1 MKLFFVLL
9 TAIIFLGGCTQKPLF
24 DQKAGNLRLAIDR
37 CGRITALENLSTG
50 KNYVVTDDPSYLLGC
65 MKYGADSNKV
75 TLQPVKMNVTEQ
87 TPVNT
92 KIELTYP
99 EGVTLTVRITPK
111 SDYFRLELIG
121 ADPVSEVSQ
130 IMWGPYKTSMKG
142 QLGEWLGLNRSDDFT
157 IGLLSLEPNTDGIS
171 YNYMPISASYTP
183 NGSLLQLTS
192 YDHTRG
198 RFVRFVEN
206 GNEQLRRSEPIPNF
220 TVTGSAV
227 ALFGCWKG
235 KNNELN
241 VVEKIELGEGLPHP
255 TFGGQWNKY
264 SKEGQKFCIWAN
276 YNEKDCNEYLELSK
290 EMGARILCRPGGFSK
305 NWGHFE
311 IDPKIYPGGI
321 PAILADSKKAKKS
334 GVGLTLYTL
343 TTFLKPRPD
352 LEPYLAPVPD
362 QRLQTWKPQATLI
375 KDLSVNQKEIVLQR
389 SEEVVAVLNA
399 AANKVIRID
408 DELVEFKNFTVHD
421 QEIILSECSRGQFFT
436 SAADHP
442 KGSRVRL
449 MFVSGYHNFYPGTLS
464 LSNEFSE
471 RLGNIL
477 LEADLDNFVV
487 DGFESCMETGYGS
500 YTGNLFLKNFYDKC
514 VKNNKEV
521 LMTTSL
527 FTQYTWHIFSHI
539 SWGEYDLER
548 GFRGTM
554 LDYRLSRQLRLKRNL
569 MPNKLGQYYPNN
581 ATVEDINWIMAFAT
595 GWDAGVDFHLNV
607 KEMRKN
613 PQYKQIVETLQL
625 WEQARKENAFSEVQK
640 MAMRQ
645 TNALYHLSRN
655 TNGKWELKFDRF
667 WQNEQIKLLPPSAMA
682 ATPINGGSESVKP
695 CSIDWS
701 WTHNPGLCDEVGLSD
716 DLIHRSGTGE
726 TSWKVNYPDYT
737 ESKKSW
743 YPTNDRHLQFVIRL
757 PKDAPCAVKGLKV
770 SINSQIVEIPVT
782 LQPGQYISIP
792 HLIEL
797 ACVYNENHQVI
808 KEVYLHGYLPKIK
821 KGSTATISVTC
832 HPLDA
837 KLKPEVILNL
847 RCQNGYFYQ

>member
-24 DQKAGNLRLAIDR
+24 DQKAGNFRLAIDR
-37 CGRITALENLSTG
+37 SGRITALENLSTG
-50 KNYVVTDDPSYLLGC
+50 TNYVDADNPCYLLGC
-65 MKYGADSNKV
+65 LKYGTDSNKV
-75 TLQPVKMNVTEQ
+75 MLQPVMMKVTGQ
-87 TPVNT
+87 TPANAT
-92 KIELTYP
+92 LELAYP
-99 EGVTLTVRITPK
+99 EGVKLTVRITPK
-111 SDYFRLELIG
+111 SEYFRLELIG

-183 NGSLLQLTS
+183 NGSLVQLTS
-192 YDHTRG
+192 YDQTRG
-198 RFVRFVEN
+198 RFVRFAEH
-206 GNEQLRRSEPIPNF
+206 GNEQLRRSEPIPNL
-220 TVTGSAV
+220 TVTGSSV

-276 YNEKDCNEYLELSK
+276 YNEKNCNEYLELSK
-290 EMGARILCRPGGFSK
+290 KMGARILCRPGGFSK

-321 PAILADSKKAKKS
+321 PAILADSKNAKKS

-343 TTFLKPRPD
+343 TTFLKPRPEP
-352 LEPYLAPVPD
+352 EPYLAPVPD
-362 QRLQTWKPQATLI
+362 ERLQTWKPESLLN
-375 KDLSVNQKEIVLQR
+375 KDLSVNQKEIILQR

-408 DELVEFKNFTVHD
+408 DELIEFKNFTLLN
-421 QEIILSECSRGQFFT
+421 QEIVLHECSRGQFFT
-436 SAADHP
+436 NAANHT
-442 KGSRVRL
+442 KGTRVRL

-464 LSNEFSE
+464 LSNECSE

-500 YTGNLFLKNFYDKC
+500 YTGNLFLKNFYDRC

-595 GWDAGVDFHLNV
+595 GWDSGVDFHLDA

-625 WEQARKENAFSEVQK
+625 WEQARKENAFSEAQK
-640 MAMRQ
+640 MALRQ
-645 TNALYHLSRN
+645 TNALYKLSRN
-655 TNGKWELKFDRF
+655 TGGKWELTFDRF
-667 WQNEQIKLLPPSAMA
+667 WQNEQMKLLPPSAMA
-682 ATPINGGSESVKP
+682 ATPINDGPQSVKP
-695 CSIDWS
+695 CSIAWS

-757 PKDAPCAVKGLKV
+757 PKDAPCGVNDFRV
-770 SINSQIVEIPVT
+770 SINNQTIEIPVT

-808 KEVYLHGYLPKIK
+808 KEVYLHGYLPRIK
-821 KGSTATISVTC
+821 KGSTAAISVTC